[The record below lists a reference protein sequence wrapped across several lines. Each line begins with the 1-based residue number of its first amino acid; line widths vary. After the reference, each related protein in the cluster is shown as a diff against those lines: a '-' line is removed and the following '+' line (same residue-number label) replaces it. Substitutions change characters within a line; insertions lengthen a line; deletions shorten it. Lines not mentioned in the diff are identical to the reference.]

1 MKNEKNN
8 TAKNLFRKLITNN
21 DNNEK
26 SDRLFTEIN
35 LDIIKKN
42 KPDYKN
48 MDRVDLLLSKMG
60 SE

>member
-1 MKNEKNN
+1 VKNEKNN